1 MTAWARRDELF
12 VIWAA
17 ARAEANAAYAHWCR
31 TRNRDAYAVYRALED
46 QADAA
51 EGDLA
56 ALSEVLLSVA

>member
-1 MTAWARRDELF
+1 MTAWAERDELF

-17 ARAEANAAYAHWCR
+17 ARAESNQAYESWCR
-31 TRNRDAYAVYRALED
+31 TRSRDANAVYLACED

-56 ALSEVLLSVA
+56 ALTEVLVSVS